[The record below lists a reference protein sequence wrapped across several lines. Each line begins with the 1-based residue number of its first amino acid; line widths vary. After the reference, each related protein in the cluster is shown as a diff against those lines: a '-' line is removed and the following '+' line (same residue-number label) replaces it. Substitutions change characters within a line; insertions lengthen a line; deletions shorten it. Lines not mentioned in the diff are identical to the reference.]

1 MRLRYAIGG
10 IAVAALLALPSG
22 AAAKGG
28 GSQVDRAAAQACAQ
42 ERKDIGRTAFRK
54 KYGEHRTMRACI
66 RRNRSRAW
74 AAINQASQDCQDELD
89 EIGAEAFDDEWESD
103 DGAGDAFTE
112 CVSWS
117 VDEILDPSDD
127 VPDDEED
134 F

>member
-28 GSQVDRAAAQACAQ
+28 GSQADRTAAQACAQ

-54 KYGEHRTMRACI
+54 KYGEHQTTRACI
-66 RRNRSRAW
+66 RRNRSRAR
-74 AAINQASQDCQDELD
+74 AAINQANQDCQDELD
-89 EIGAEAFDDEWESD
+89 EIGAEAFDDEWASD
-103 DGAGDAFTE
+103 DGAGDAFSE

-117 VDEILDPSDD
+117 VDEILNPSDD
-127 VPDDEED
+127 SDDEED